1 MVKVTKHGGSLSH
14 HRKRGFVL
22 HNTVVKKH
30 THTFFFFFWQTC
42 LRRSQEKRQVNRFL
56 GGAFIIGERDGGN
69 MRCRKISLRGS
80 SSSIVHVQRDGLLY
94 SCGRSTSPPHLPKG
108 LTKGGEK
115 GGSSF
120 AKQIAQKKIFTRADM
135 KFEKKKK
142 KNNPAKFIALFRA
155 CTRNMSVNEPFYHTS
170 CLFLFSI
177 GYYLLQED

>member
-1 MVKVTKHGGSLSH
+1 
-14 HRKRGFVL
+14 
-22 HNTVVKKH
+22 
-30 THTFFFFFWQTC
+30 
-42 LRRSQEKRQVNRFL
+42 
-56 GGAFIIGERDGGN
+56 

-142 KNNPAKFIALFRA
+142 KKQPRKVHRTLQGVYTKHVGQRTVLPHELFVSFFNWLLSIARRLRRRRRFCVYVTHGFII
-155 CTRNMSVNEPFYHTS
+155 N
-170 CLFLFSI
+170 
-177 GYYLLQED
+177 